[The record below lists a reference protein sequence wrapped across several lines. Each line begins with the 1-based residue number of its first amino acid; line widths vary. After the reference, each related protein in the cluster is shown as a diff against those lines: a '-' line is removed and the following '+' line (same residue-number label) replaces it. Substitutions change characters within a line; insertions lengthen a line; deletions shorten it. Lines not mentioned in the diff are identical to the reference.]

1 MKIGFSILFF
11 CFVLFG
17 RSQHIDTLSHTET
30 HPKTD
35 TLSDPIIELFQYNAN
50 FTKRSSVLID
60 TSITHFQDY
69 EPHMPLSH
77 NAITLGY
84 FAAPSLS
91 LTSIQEF
98 SSHFYQNPYLH
109 RLFTNNSSVFCVAR
123 KPFTLITYSSGSFD
137 EQQVSFFHT
146 QNYSKDLNAGLRIR
160 YYKSQ
165 GEYSAQAVSG
175 RHISP
180 WVSYTGDMYSFHA
193 LYSYNLIAHDENGG
207 LIRDSLI
214 DYPLSMIMNLSQAKS
229 EKNFQEGLFIQKWN
243 LGKRPL
249 IPDTSRSALPV
260 YKTAFGHA
268 VSFKKSQFVYTDNKV
283 SSLFYPQIFIDSL
296 QTSDTTKHVDIRNT
310 VFFETL
316 QGAHKNTSVH
326 VGVGHAYSSDV
337 FFDALYQYPQT
348 YWNSFF
354 YEGELIQK
362 NILGFNF
369 EHNHTLYLYG
379 VTASDY
385 EINNELSKNFI
396 FAQKHPMA
404 LSVKYDI
411 SQNQPFGALSQ
422 YQSNHASWNV
432 ERTPIFRQ
440 QVQGKLISQTGNID
454 VSASL
459 LQINNL
465 MYVNENL
472 DLLQLQSRTFLTQI
486 SLRKQT
492 KLWHLY
498 FDNRITYQRIESHA
512 VSLPE
517 YVSYNAVYITA
528 RFLRNLIQTNIGFD
542 GLWFSE
548 FYTAS
553 YKPSLGIFAY
563 QNSEVVGGYPIVNAF
578 VSIKYKPV
586 RILLKYNGLYTA
598 IMGKNFIIPHYP
610 QQSSVFSFAVSWHFF
625 N

>member
-1 MKIGFSILFF
+1 M
-11 CFVLFG
+11 FG
-17 RSQHIDTLSHTET
+17 YSQNPDTVSYKQIQHN
-30 HPKTD
+30 TD
-35 TLSDPIIELFQYNAN
+35 SVTVPVIEMFQYNVN
-50 FTKRSSVLID
+50 FTKRSPIIID
-60 TSITHFQDY
+60 TSIIHFQDY
-69 EPHMPLSH
+69 EPHMSLSQ
-77 NAITLGY
+77 NAITLGF

-91 LTSIQEF
+91 LTTVQEF
-98 SSHFYQNPYLH
+98 SSHFYKNPYVN
-109 RLFTNNSSVFCVAR
+109 RLFTNSSSVFGVAR

-137 EQQVSFFHT
+137 EQQVRFFHT
-146 QNYSKDLNAGLRIR
+146 QNYSKDLNVGLQIR

-175 RHISP
+175 RHLSP
-180 WVSYTGDMYSFHA
+180 WISYTGILYSIHA
-193 LYSYNLIAHDENGG
+193 LYSYNVIAHDENGG

-229 EKNFQEGLFIQKWN
+229 EKNFQEGLLIQKWN
-243 LGKRPL
+243 LGKRPVL
-249 IPDTSRSALPV
+249 SDTSRLAMPF
-260 YKTAFGHA
+260 YKTAFGHTI
-268 VSFKKSQFVYTDNKV
+268 SYKKSQFVYTDNKV

-296 QTSDTTKHVDIRNT
+296 QTTDTTKNVDIRNT
-310 VFFETL
+310 LFFETV
-316 QGAHKNTSVH
+316 QGATKNTCVH
-326 VGVGHAYSSDV
+326 MGVGHAYSSDV
-337 FFDALYQYPQT
+337 FFDAFYQYPQT

-385 EINNELSKNFI
+385 EINNELSKNFN
-396 FAQKHPMA
+396 FAHKHAMT
-404 LSVKYDI
+404 LIVEYDI
-411 SQNQPFGALSQ
+411 SQNQPYGFLSQ
-422 YQSNHASWNV
+422 YQSNHASWNL

-440 QVQGKLISQTGNID
+440 QIQGKLISKTGNID

-492 KLWHLY
+492 KMWHFY

-517 YVSYNAVYITA
+517 FVSYNAVYVTA

-563 QNSEVVGGYPIVNAF
+563 QNSEVIGGYPIVNAF

-610 QQSSVFSFAVSWHFF
+610 QQSSIFSFAVSWHFF